1 VTSIGAYAFNPSAL
15 GRVYISST
23 TTYSSDTFPSRAVF
37 VLSDTT
43 AGYATTQAQLATTQ
57 ADLATTKA
65 ELAKI
70 KADLA
75 KTKTDLGTWF
85 AQFPLTLKRILPKLI
100 WSK

>member
-1 VTSIGAYAFNPSAL
+1 MA
-15 GRVYISST
+15 
-23 TTYSSDTFPSRAVF
+23 
-37 VLSDTT
+37 
-43 AGYATTQAQLATTQ
+43 TQAQLATTQ